1 MFGNTR
7 GADGTWD
14 RGAYEYQSGPQP
26 SCSSLGGSCCPSG
39 QTCSGSFQP
48 SSNCASLCCVGGT
61 CQTPAQT
68 CSDGTPYS
76 QCSSTKPLY
85 CSSGTLINNCQACG
99 CPTGQSCQAGGACQS
114 SSQYFLPDQY
124 IQAESGTLTGMQ
136 ANTSGPDTYIYT
148 ITDNSGSASFTFEIA
163 APGRYRMEAR
173 VLTQSIGQN
182 SFYVGLDS
190 QAANGNNSY
199 A

>member
-85 CSSGTLINNCQACG
+85 CSSGTLTNNCQACG
-99 CPTGQSCQAGGACQS
+99 CPAGTCQ
-114 SSQYFLPDQY
+114 PD
-124 IQAESGTLTGMQ
+124 GT
-136 ANTSGPDTYIYT
+136 
-148 ITDNSGSASFTFEIA
+148 
-163 APGRYRMEAR
+163 
-173 VLTQSIGQN
+173 
-182 SFYVGLDS
+182 
-190 QAANGNNSY
+190 
-199 A
+199 